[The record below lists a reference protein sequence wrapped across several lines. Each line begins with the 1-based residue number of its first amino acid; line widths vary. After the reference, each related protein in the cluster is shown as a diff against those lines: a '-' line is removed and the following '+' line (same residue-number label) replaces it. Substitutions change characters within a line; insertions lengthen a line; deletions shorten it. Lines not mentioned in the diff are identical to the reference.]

1 MRDINETRAEID
13 SIDDQII
20 ELFKRRMDC
29 AKDVAEYKYENNIP
43 ILNVQ
48 REEEILSS
56 IQKRGGNYY
65 LYSRMLFE
73 EILSLSRALQEEY
86 IRRKKSGNDL

>member
-13 SIDDQII
+13 RIDDQII

-56 IQKRGGNYY
+56 VQKRGGNYY

-86 IRRKKSGNDL
+86 IRRKKRRLSH

>member
-29 AKDVAEYKYENNIP
+29 SKDVAEYKYENNIP

-56 IQKRGGNYY
+56 VQKRGGNYY

>member
-56 IQKRGGNYY
+56 VQKRGGNYY

-86 IRRKKSGNDL
+86 IRRKKRRLSH

>member
-13 SIDDQII
+13 RIDDQII

-56 IQKRGGNYY
+56 VQKRGGNYY

>member
-13 SIDDQII
+13 SSDDQII

-56 IQKRGGNYY
+56 VQKRGGNYY

-86 IRRKKSGNDL
+86 IRRKKSGNDF

>member
-56 IQKRGGNYY
+56 VQKRGGNYY

>member
-1 MRDINETRAEID
+1 MRDINDTRAEID

-48 REEEILSS
+48 LEEEILSS
-56 IQKRGGNYY
+56 VQKRGGNYY

>member
-56 IQKRGGNYY
+56 VQKRGGNYY

-73 EILSLSRALQEEY
+73 EILSLSRALQEKY

>member
-1 MRDINETRAEID
+1 MRDICEIRAEID
-13 SIDDQII
+13 SIDDRII

-56 IQKRGGNYY
+56 VQKRGGNYY

>member
-1 MRDINETRAEID
+1 MRDICEIRAEID

-56 IQKRGGNYY
+56 VQKRGGKYY

>member
-13 SIDDQII
+13 KIDDEIL

-29 AKDVAEYKYENNIP
+29 SMDVAEYKYENNIP

-48 REEEILSS
+48 REEEILNAV
-56 IQKRGGNYY
+56 QKKGGKYY

-73 EILSLSRALQEEY
+73 EIMSLSRALQEEY
-86 IRRKKSGNDL
+86 IRKKKSGSDF

>member
-13 SIDDQII
+13 RIDDQII

-56 IQKRGGNYY
+56 VQKRGGNYY

-73 EILSLSRALQEEY
+73 EILSLSRALQEKY

>member
-1 MRDINETRAEID
+1 MRDICEIRSEID

-56 IQKRGGNYY
+56 VQKKGGKYY

-73 EILSLSRALQEEY
+73 EIMSLSRALQEEY

>member
-56 IQKRGGNYY
+56 VQKRGGNYY

-86 IRRKKSGNDL
+86 IRRKKSGNDF

>member
-13 SIDDQII
+13 RIDDQII

-56 IQKRGGNYY
+56 VQKRGGKYY

-86 IRRKKSGNDL
+86 IRRKKIGNDL

>member
-56 IQKRGGNYY
+56 VQKRGGNYY

-86 IRRKKSGNDL
+86 IRRKKSGNDT

>member
-1 MRDINETRAEID
+1 MRDINDTRAEID

-56 IQKRGGNYY
+56 VQKRGGNYY

>member
-13 SIDDQII
+13 RIDDKII

-56 IQKRGGNYY
+56 VQKRGGNYY

>member
-1 MRDINETRAEID
+1 MRDICEIRAEID

-29 AKDVAEYKYENNIP
+29 SKDVAEYKYENNIP

-56 IQKRGGNYY
+56 VQKRGGKYY

-86 IRRKKSGNDL
+86 IRRKKSGNDT

>member
-29 AKDVAEYKYENNIP
+29 AKDVAEYKYKNNIP

-56 IQKRGGNYY
+56 VQKRGGNYY

>member
-13 SIDDQII
+13 IIDDQII

-56 IQKRGGNYY
+56 VQKRGGNYY